1 TLPGIAGIILTIG
14 IAVDSNVLIYERL
27 REEARTSGKPLRRA
41 LDDGFERVLRSIVD
55 ANLTIF
61 IAGAILLYLG
71 SGAIRGFAVTLAI
84 GSVTTILTAHSLTR
98 RLIRGWYR
106 RRLPQRLPRGIR
118 TGFFSRAD
126 FRFMAIRNPV
136 FILMTALSLA
146 SLVLLTSLGLNMG
159 ADFRG
164 GSVIELRARTGVA
177 DGADIRARLDELNLG
192 DVQVEELGSARDVL
206 VRIPSQEAGDNAEQ
220 TAVGLV
226 RSELED
232 QYVFRRVE
240 VVGPGVSGELTRA
253 GSLAV
258 AAAVLAVLLYVW
270 LRFGRRFAVGA
281 IVATLHDV
289 LLTLGFLVLTGIE
302 FNLASIAAL
311 LTIVCYS
318 LSDTMVIYDRVRE
331 NLVRYRRM
339 PLSVLIDTSINQTLS
354 RTVLT
359 AVTTLLA
366 LVALYLFGGSGLV
379 QSFSATLIFGVL
391 VGTVSSIYVA
401 GPLLILFNRRNN
413 RLGGTQDPAE
423 PDASSE
429 TEAKGAV

>member
-1 TLPGIAGIILTIG
+1 
-14 IAVDSNVLIYERL
+14 
-27 REEARTSGKPLRRA
+27 
-41 LDDGFERVLRSIVD
+41 
-55 ANLTIF
+55 
-61 IAGAILLYLG
+61 
-71 SGAIRGFAVTLAI
+71 
-84 GSVTTILTAHSLTR
+84 
-98 RLIRGWYR
+98 
-106 RRLPQRLPRGIR
+106 
-118 TGFFSRAD
+118 
-126 FRFMAIRNPV
+126 M
-136 FILMTALSLA
+136 
-146 SLVLLTSLGLNMG
+146 
-159 ADFRG
+159 
-164 GSVIELRARTGVA
+164 
-177 DGADIRARLDELNLG
+177 
-192 DVQVEELGSARDVL
+192 
-206 VRIPSQEAGDNAEQ
+206 
-220 TAVGLV
+220 
-226 RSELED
+226 
-232 QYVFRRVE
+232 
-240 VVGPGVSGELTRA
+240 VGPGVSGELTRA

>member
-1 TLPGIAGIILTIG
+1 
-14 IAVDSNVLIYERL
+14 
-27 REEARTSGKPLRRA
+27 
-41 LDDGFERVLRSIVD
+41 
-55 ANLTIF
+55 
-61 IAGAILLYLG
+61 
-71 SGAIRGFAVTLAI
+71 
-84 GSVTTILTAHSLTR
+84 ILTAHSLTR

-106 RRLPQRLPRGIR
+106 RRRPHRLPRGIR

-177 DGADIRARLDELNLG
+177 DRADIRARLDELNLG
-192 DVQVEELGSARDVL
+192 EVQIEELGSARDVL
-206 VRIPSQEAGDNAEQ
+206 IRIPSQEAGDNAEQ

-226 RSELED
+226 RAELED
-232 QYVFRRVE
+232 QYDFRRVA

-253 GSLAV
+253 GSLAL
-258 AAAVLAVLLYVW
+258 AAAVLSVLLYVW
-270 LRFGRRFAVGA
+270 LRFGRRFALGA
-281 IVATLHDV
+281 VVATLHDV
-289 LLTLGFLVLTGIE
+289 LLTLGFLGLTGIE

-359 AVTTLLA
+359 SLTTMLA
-366 LVALYLFGGSGLV
+366 LVALYLFGGSVLV
-379 QSFSATLIFGVL
+379 QTFSATLIFGVL

-401 GPLLILFNRRNN
+401 GPLLILFNRRNS
-413 RLGGTQDPAE
+413 RLGGTEDPNN
-423 PDASSE
+423 PDSPSK